1 MRYSF
6 FSYIHLRREPVAQ
19 WQRNK
24 YPITSLV
31 PKLSRNGELVLCAS
45 SGKWCDKSWIYWYL
59 LFKADGGLYQTSS
72 LSTIHEFGSN
82 IQVEIEYTG
91 SDLEA
96 IKDME
101 ILPSEKEGYQHIICS
116 VSDGKVKIY

>member
-1 MRYSF
+1 
-6 FSYIHLRREPVAQ
+6 
-19 WQRNK
+19 
-24 YPITSLV
+24 
-31 PKLSRNGELVLCAS
+31 
-45 SGKWCDKSWIYWYL
+45 
-59 LFKADGGLYQTSS
+59 
-72 LSTIHEFGSN
+72 LSTIHESGSN